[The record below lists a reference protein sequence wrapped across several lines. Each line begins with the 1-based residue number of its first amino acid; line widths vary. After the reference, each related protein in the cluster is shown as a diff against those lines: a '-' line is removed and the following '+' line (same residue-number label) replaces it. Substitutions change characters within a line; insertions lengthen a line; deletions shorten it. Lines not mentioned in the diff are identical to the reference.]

1 VGAVVGVRPGEPWS
15 WTGATSAKR
24 DAELV
29 NVVDAHPNLLGLGL
43 DDDAA
48 LIVQG
53 DRFQVIGTGRVAVYD
68 NTRHPEGWYD
78 WLRPGDQFD
87 LRARRKI

>member
-1 VGAVVGVRPGEPWS
+1 MARGRDRGFGFLKEVAINPHL
-15 WTGATSAKR
+15 TSAKR

-29 NVVDAHPNLLGLGL
+29 NVVDAHPNLLGLGI

-53 DRFQVIGTGRVAVYD
+53 EPFEIIGTGRVAVYD
-68 NTRHPEGWYD
+68 NVRHPDGWYY
-78 WLRPGDQFD
+78 
-87 LRARRKI
+87 

>member
-1 VGAVVGVRPGEPWS
+1 
-15 WTGATSAKR
+15 
-24 DAELV
+24 V

-68 NTRHPEGWYD
+68 DARHPEGWYD
-78 WLRPGDQFD
+78 RLRPRDEFD
-87 LRARRKI
+87 LRARKEDLIRATATPEAAVRDHRGPAP